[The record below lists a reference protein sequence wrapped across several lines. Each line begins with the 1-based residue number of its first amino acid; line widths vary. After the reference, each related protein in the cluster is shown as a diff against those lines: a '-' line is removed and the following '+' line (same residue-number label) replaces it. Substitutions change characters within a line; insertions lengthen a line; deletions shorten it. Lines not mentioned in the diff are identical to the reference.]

1 MRLTLVIESL
11 GRGGAER
18 IASVLAGAW
27 VDEGRQVTLLTLVQ
41 DDVPVYPLHPAIE
54 LRQLRVRGGKANH
67 LLHGIVRQI
76 RSARMLR
83 RAIRESAPDLIVSF
97 MDIPNVLTLLAT
109 QGLNVPVIISERTHP
124 AYYYI
129 GWHWQILRRLVYHR
143 ADALV
148 CMTSPVLSWL
158 QQRIRVKGYVIPNPV
173 SAPSLA
179 LPAVR
184 RVEQKKEH
192 IIVAM
197 GRLSREKGFDLLLEA
212 FSRVAG
218 QHPDW
223 SLQILGDGHL
233 RAELEAQVRIL
244 NLDGRVE
251 FKGAVDDPFPLLRG
265 ADLFVFSSRFE
276 GFGNALCEA
285 MACGLPAIS
294 FECPSG
300 PAAIVR
306 HGVDGLL
313 VSAEDV
319 AALAVAM
326 DQLMGDNNERMRL
339 AKRAPDVVLRFSL
352 ERILAL
358 WSQLFEDVLP
368 KAPQQEAEA
377 VRHMQR

>member
-1 MRLTLVIESL
+1 
-11 GRGGAER
+11 
-18 IASVLAGAW
+18 
-27 VDEGRQVTLLTLVQ
+27 
-41 DDVPVYPLHPAIE
+41 
-54 LRQLRVRGGKANH
+54 
-67 LLHGIVRQI
+67 
-76 RSARMLR
+76 MLR